1 MANCNLSDIN
11 HPRKTT
17 LSRLITITQSSN
29 GLPLNITGYTFYFTI
44 KDISDNV
51 NNDDSALFTKTWT
64 THSDPTNG
72 QTILIATPTEMNI
85 PENTY
90 KYDIQAKSP
99 TNSIILV
106 VSGNFNI
113 LDIVTEEVI

>member
-1 MANCNLSDIN
+1 MANCNPSDIN

-17 LSRLITITQSSN
+17 LSRLVTIKTN
-29 GLPLNITGYTFYFTI
+29 ELPFNITGYTFYFTI
-44 KDISDNV
+44 KNISDNV

-72 QTILIATPTEMNI
+72 QTLLTATASEMDI

-90 KYDIQAKSP
+90 KYDIQAKSA
-99 TNSIILV
+99 TGEIMLVSYGNLIIE
-106 VSGNFNI
+106 
-113 LDIVTEEVI
+113 DIVTEEVI

>member
-1 MANCNLSDIN
+1 MANCNSSNIT

-17 LSRLITITQSSN
+17 LSRLITINIRSS
-29 GLPLNITGYTFYFTI
+29 GLPFNITGYTFYFTI

-51 NNDDSALFTKTWT
+51 NNDNFALFTKTWT

-72 QTILIATPTEMNI
+72 QTLLTATASEMDI

-90 KYDIQAKSP
+90 KYDIQAKSA
-99 TNSIILV
+99 TGEIMLVSYGNLIIE
-106 VSGNFNI
+106 
-113 LDIVTEEVI
+113 DIVTEEVI